1 VSRLWRV
8 IVAGENLAVD
18 GLMFLCMAIMPLM
31 ALAITFEV
39 VARRIFSAP
48 TIWVG
53 DASGF
58 ALLWIAFLA
67 APWLVRHDAHIRI
80 TFLTDR
86 ASARAQTVLSI
97 ITSTAG
103 AAVMAVTL
111 WLTWNGTLDSLVRN
125 VHTVGTWEIPQY
137 LVWMV
142 MPVGSLFTCIEFVRS
157 AWIDAGR
164 LRAGRV
170 ARRSSIDQAT
180 SGQLT

>member
-1 VSRLWRV
+1 MSRLWRV
-8 IVAGENLAVD
+8 VVAGERLAVD
-18 GLMFLCMAIMPLM
+18 GLMFLAMAIMPLM

-39 VARRIFSAP
+39 VVRRIFSAP
-48 TIWVG
+48 TIWVV

-67 APWLVRHDAHIRI
+67 APWLVRHDGHIRI

-86 ASARAQTVLSI
+86 TSASAQTVLAI

-103 AAVMAVTL
+103 AAVMVVML
-111 WLTWNGTLDSLVRN
+111 WLTWNGTLDSYVRN

-157 AWIDAGR
+157 AWVDAGR
-164 LRAGRV
+164 LRAGRIS
-170 ARRSSIDQAT
+170 RRTSIDQAT
-180 SGQLT
+180 SGPVT